1 MRNRLANS
9 FETAMNLKVV
19 SLTAVVVAAF
29 AAQALAHHYFAMFD
43 ARKTVTLED
52 TVKEFEWSVRTPSF
66 APWSTTRGPA
76 SRRYGR
82 SS

>member
-9 FETAMNLKVV
+9 FETAMDLKVV

-29 AAQALAHHYFAMFD
+29 AAPALAHHSFAMFD

-52 TVKEFEWSVRTPSF
+52 TVR
-66 APWSTTRGPA
+66 
-76 SRRYGR
+76 
-82 SS
+82 